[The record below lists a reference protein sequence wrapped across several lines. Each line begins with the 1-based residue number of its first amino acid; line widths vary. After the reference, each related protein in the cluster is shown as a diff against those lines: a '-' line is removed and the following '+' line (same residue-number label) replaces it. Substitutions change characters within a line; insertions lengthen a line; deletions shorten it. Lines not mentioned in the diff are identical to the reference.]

1 MDRPFHGTTSHI
13 IQKLHA
19 PSPVLLHRVFGAGKG
34 ALCHVRDGAHSS
46 GSNSARILRTTGKQV
61 VSLDVTAAQLA
72 CRDHLQATERLPLL
86 DSRMNTYEPASP
98 FPSES
103 ALGAIGNTPVVKLR
117 RVVPDGSASVYVK
130 LEYFNP
136 TGSYKDR
143 MAKTMVEQAEARGT
157 LKPGMTVVEASGG
170 STGSSLAFVCAVKGY
185 RFRIVSSNA
194 FAQEKL
200 KTMAAFGAEVEL
212 IHSPSGKISANL
224 IPSMIQRSKEIADG
238 ANFYLT
244 DQFNNCDALLGY
256 EQIGVE
262 LVKQFPNGISAFC
275 GAVGVA
281 GMVMGVSR
289 ALKAAAQDTR
299 IVVLEPATSPLL
311 SLGHHGE
318 HHVEGIGIG
327 FVPPLLD
334 RDLYDEVRA
343 ISEDEARRM
352 CRRLASEEG
361 LLAGTS
367 TGLNVTAAIEL
378 ARELGPDAIVVT
390 VASDTGLKYMNG
402 NLFSA
407 PSA

>member
-1 MDRPFHGTTSHI
+1 MSQP
-13 IQKLHA
+13 
-19 PSPVLLHRVFGAGKG
+19 PP
-34 ALCHVRDGAHSS
+34 
-46 GSNSARILRTTGKQV
+46 
-61 VSLDVTAAQLA
+61 
-72 CRDHLQATERLPLL
+72 
-86 DSRMNTYEPASP
+86 
-98 FPSES
+98 PSES

-117 RVVPDGSASVYVK
+117 RVVPEGSASVYVK

-143 MAKTMVEQAEARGT
+143 MAKTMIEQAEARGT

-212 IHSPSGKISANL
+212 IHSPSGKISADL
-224 IPSMIQRSKEIADG
+224 IPSMIQRSKAIADEG
-238 ANFYLT
+238 NCYLT
-244 DQFNNCDALLGY
+244 DQFNNRDALIGY

-262 LVKQFPNGISAFC
+262 LAKQFPNGISAFC

-289 ALKAAAQDTR
+289 ALKAAAQGTR
-299 IVVLEPATSPLL
+299 IVVLEPATSPLI
-311 SLGHHGE
+311 SRGQAGE

-334 RDLYDEVRA
+334 RELYDEVRA

-367 TGLNVTAAIEL
+367 TGLNVTAAIQL
-378 ARELGPDAIVVT
+378 ARELGPGATVVT

>member
-1 MDRPFHGTTSHI
+1 MSQP
-13 IQKLHA
+13 
-19 PSPVLLHRVFGAGKG
+19 PP
-34 ALCHVRDGAHSS
+34 
-46 GSNSARILRTTGKQV
+46 
-61 VSLDVTAAQLA
+61 
-72 CRDHLQATERLPLL
+72 
-86 DSRMNTYEPASP
+86 
-98 FPSES
+98 PSES

-143 MAKTMVEQAEARGT
+143 MAKTMIEQAEARGT

-212 IHSPSGKISANL
+212 IHSPSGKISADL
-224 IPSMIQRSKEIADG
+224 IPSMIQRSKAIADEG
-238 ANFYLT
+238 NCYLT
-244 DQFNNCDALLGY
+244 DQFNNRDALIGY

-262 LVKQFPNGISAFC
+262 LAKQFPNGISAFC

-289 ALKAAAQDTR
+289 ALKAAAQGTR
-299 IVVLEPATSPLL
+299 IVVLEPATSPLI
-311 SLGHHGE
+311 SRGQAGE

-334 RDLYDEVRA
+334 RELYDEVRA

-367 TGLNVTAAIEL
+367 TGLNVTAAIQL
-378 ARELGPDAIVVT
+378 ARELGPGATVVT